1 MTFYIVNGVNLW
13 DFYPSMPEL
22 QMMTTFNNRFSARQ
36 TSGEYYFDRFE
47 GVVNYHIAHTG
58 QGTVISLRS
67 EKDRY
72 CPTKD
77 SMDVYVDTKG
87 LIEKIVYHSLVEDM
101 DGGYTIERIR

>member
-1 MTFYIVNGVNLW
+1 
-13 DFYPSMPEL
+13 MPEL

-67 EKDRY
+67 EKDRFY
-72 CPTKD
+72 PTKD

-87 LIEKIVYHSLVEDM
+87 LIEKIVYHSLMEDM
-101 DGGYTIERIR
+101 DGGYTIERTR